1 MIQIYSIQTVEEAL
15 QCVQAGAEAIGV
27 AVATGANLPA
37 EVPEA
42 TCAEIFAALEGRAQ
56 RVLLVVTQTEEE
68 TVEYVRRL
76 QPDILQLCGNRL
88 PATPEFAAQCRAV
101 RPGLR
106 VLQAVGVDGQEA
118 IDRAKYFACFCDML
132 ILDSIA
138 PGIAGIGAAGRTH
151 DWSIDA
157 EIVRSVNI
165 PVIVAGGLGPD
176 NVEECIRQI
185 HPYGVDSLTKTSYK
199 YSDGVMEKDI
209 DKVRLFC
216 QRADAAAAEYENK

>member
-37 EVPEA
+37 EVPET
-42 TCAEIFAALEGRAQ
+42 TCAEIFAALKGRAQ

-118 IDRAKYFACFCDML
+118 IDRAKYFAGFCDML

-157 EIVRSVNI
+157 EIVRSVPC
-165 PVIVAGGLGPD
+165 PVVLAGGLD
-176 NVEECIRQI
+176 AENVRAAIEAVR
-185 HPYGVDSLTKTSYK
+185 PWGVDSFTRTSDRLP
-199 YSDGVMEKDI
+199 DGGSRKNIE
-209 DKVRLFC
+209 KVRAFV
-216 QRADAAAAEYENK
+216 QAAREAFA

>member
-27 AVATGANLPA
+27 AVATGADLPA

-56 RVLLVVTQTEEE
+56 RVLLVVTPTEEE

-88 PATPEFAAQCRAV
+88 PATPELAAQCRAV

-106 VLQAVGVDGQEA
+106 VLQAVGVDGPGA
-118 IDRAKYFACFCDML
+118 IDRAKYFAGFCDML

-157 EIVRSVNI
+157 EIVRSVPC
-165 PVIVAGGLGPD
+165 PVVLAGGLD
-176 NVEECIRQI
+176 AENVKAAIEAVR
-185 HPYGVDSLTKTSYK
+185 PWGVDSFTRTSDRLP
-199 YSDGVMEKDI
+199 DGGSRKNIE
-209 DKVRLFC
+209 KVRAFA
-216 QRADAAAAEYENK
+216 QAAREAFA

>member
-76 QPDILQLCGNRL
+76 QPDILQLCGNLL

-118 IDRAKYFACFCDML
+118 IDRAKYFAGFCDML

-157 EIVRSVNI
+157 EIVRSV
-165 PVIVAGGLGPD
+165 PCHVVLAGGLD
-176 NVEECIRQI
+176 AENVRAAIEAVR
-185 HPYGVDSLTKTSYK
+185 PWGVDSFTRTSDRLP
-199 YSDGVMEKDI
+199 DGGSRKNIE
-209 DKVRLFC
+209 KVRAFV
-216 QRADAAAAEYENK
+216 QAAREAFA

>member
-106 VLQAVGVDGQEA
+106 VLQAVGVDGPEA
-118 IDRAKYFACFCDML
+118 IDRAKYFAGFCDML

-157 EIVRSVNI
+157 EIVRNVPC
-165 PVIVAGGLGPD
+165 PVVLAGGLD
-176 NVEECIRQI
+176 AENVRAAIEAVR
-185 HPYGVDSLTKTSYK
+185 PWGVDSFTRTSDRLP
-199 YSDGVMEKDI
+199 DGGSRKNIE
-209 DKVRLFC
+209 KVRAFV
-216 QRADAAAAEYENK
+216 QAAREAFA

>member
-118 IDRAKYFACFCDML
+118 IDRAKYFAGFCDML

-157 EIVRSVNI
+157 EIVRSV
-165 PVIVAGGLGPD
+165 PCPGGLD
-176 NVEECIRQI
+176 AENVRAAIEAVR
-185 HPYGVDSLTKTSYK
+185 PWGVDSFTRTSDRLP
-199 YSDGVMEKDI
+199 DGGSRKNIE
-209 DKVRLFC
+209 KVRAFV
-216 QRADAAAAEYENK
+216 QAAREAFA

>member
-106 VLQAVGVDGQEA
+106 VLQAVGVDGPEA
-118 IDRAKYFACFCDML
+118 IDRAKYFAGFCDML

-157 EIVRSVNI
+157 EIVRSV
-165 PVIVAGGLGPD
+165 PCHVVLAGGLD
-176 NVEECIRQI
+176 AENVRAAIEAVR
-185 HPYGVDSLTKTSYK
+185 PWGVDSFTRTSDRLP
-199 YSDGVMEKDI
+199 DGGSCKNIE
-209 DKVRLFC
+209 KVRAFV
-216 QRADAAAAEYENK
+216 RAAREAFA

>member
-76 QPDILQLCGNRL
+76 QPDILQLCGNLL
-88 PATPEFAAQCRAV
+88 PATPELAAQCRAV

-106 VLQAVGVDGQEA
+106 VLQAVGVDGPEA
-118 IDRAKYFACFCDML
+118 IDRA
-132 ILDSIA
+132 
-138 PGIAGIGAAGRTH
+138 
-151 DWSIDA
+151 
-157 EIVRSVNI
+157 
-165 PVIVAGGLGPD
+165 
-176 NVEECIRQI
+176 
-185 HPYGVDSLTKTSYK
+185 
-199 YSDGVMEKDI
+199 
-209 DKVRLFC
+209 
-216 QRADAAAAEYENK
+216 

>member
-27 AVATGANLPA
+27 AVATGADLPA

-88 PATPEFAAQCRAV
+88 PATPELAAQCRAV

-106 VLQAVGVDGQEA
+106 VLQAVGVDGPGA
-118 IDRAKYFACFCDML
+118 IDRAKYFAGFCDML

-157 EIVRSVNI
+157 EIVRSVPC
-165 PVIVAGGLGPD
+165 PVVLAGGLD
-176 NVEECIRQI
+176 AENVKAAIEAVR
-185 HPYGVDSLTKTSYK
+185 PWGVDSFTRTSDRLP
-199 YSDGVMEKDI
+199 DGGSRKNIE
-209 DKVRLFC
+209 KVRAFV
-216 QRADAAAAEYENK
+216 QAAREAFA

>member
-56 RVLLVVTQTEEE
+56 RVLLVVTRTEEE

-88 PATPEFAAQCRAV
+88 PATPGFAAQCRAV

-106 VLQAVGVDGQEA
+106 VLQAVGVDGPEA
-118 IDRAKYFACFCDML
+118 IDRAKYFAGFCDML

-157 EIVRSVNI
+157 EIVRSVPC
-165 PVIVAGGLGPD
+165 PVVLAGGLD
-176 NVEECIRQI
+176 AENVRAAIEAVR
-185 HPYGVDSLTKTSYK
+185 PWGVDSFTRTSDRLP
-199 YSDGVMEKDI
+199 DGGSRKNIE
-209 DKVRLFC
+209 KVRAFA
-216 QRADAAAAEYENK
+216 QAAREAFA

>member
-118 IDRAKYFACFCDML
+118 IDRAKYFAGFCDML

-157 EIVRSVNI
+157 EIVRSVPC
-165 PVIVAGGLGPD
+165 PVVLAGGLD
-176 NVEECIRQI
+176 AENVRAAIEAVR
-185 HPYGVDSLTKTSYK
+185 PWGVDSFKRTSDRLP
-199 YSDGVMEKDI
+199 DGGSRKNIE
-209 DKVRLFC
+209 KVRAFV
-216 QRADAAAAEYENK
+216 QAAREAFA

>member
-88 PATPEFAAQCRAV
+88 PATPQFAAQCRAV

-118 IDRAKYFACFCDML
+118 IDRAKYFAGFCDML

-157 EIVRSVNI
+157 EIVRSVPC
-165 PVIVAGGLGPD
+165 PVVLAGGLD
-176 NVEECIRQI
+176 AENVRAAIEAVR
-185 HPYGVDSLTKTSYK
+185 PWGVDSFTRTSDHLP
-199 YSDGVMEKDI
+199 DGGSRKNIE
-209 DKVRLFC
+209 KVRAFV
-216 QRADAAAAEYENK
+216 QAAREAFA

>member
-27 AVATGANLPA
+27 AVATGADLPA

-56 RVLLVVTQTEEE
+56 RVLLVVTPTEEE

-88 PATPEFAAQCRAV
+88 PATPELAAQCRAV
-101 RPGLR
+101 RQGLR
-106 VLQAVGVDGQEA
+106 VLQAVGVDGPGA
-118 IDRAKYFACFCDML
+118 IDRAKYFAGFCDML

-157 EIVRSVNI
+157 EIVRSVPC
-165 PVIVAGGLGPD
+165 PVVLAGGLD
-176 NVEECIRQI
+176 AENVKAAIEAVR
-185 HPYGVDSLTKTSYK
+185 PWGVDSFTRTSDRLP
-199 YSDGVMEKDI
+199 DGGSRKNIE
-209 DKVRLFC
+209 KVRAFV
-216 QRADAAAAEYENK
+216 QAAREAFA

>member
-106 VLQAVGVDGQEA
+106 VLQAVGVDGPGA
-118 IDRAKYFACFCDML
+118 IDRAKYFAGFCDML

-157 EIVRSVNI
+157 EIVRSVPC
-165 PVIVAGGLGPD
+165 PVVLAGGLD
-176 NVEECIRQI
+176 AENVKAAIEAVR
-185 HPYGVDSLTKTSYK
+185 PWGVDSFTRTSDRLP
-199 YSDGVMEKDI
+199 DGGSRKNIE
-209 DKVRLFC
+209 KVRAFV
-216 QRADAAAAEYENK
+216 QAAREAFA

>member
-106 VLQAVGVDGQEA
+106 VLQAVGVDGPEA
-118 IDRAKYFACFCDML
+118 IDRAKYFAGFCDML

-157 EIVRSVNI
+157 EIVRSV
-165 PVIVAGGLGPD
+165 PCHVVLAGGLD
-176 NVEECIRQI
+176 AENVRDAIEAVR
-185 HPYGVDSLTKTSYK
+185 PWGVDSFTRTSDRLP
-199 YSDGVMEKDI
+199 DGGSRKNIE
-209 DKVRLFC
+209 KVRAFV
-216 QRADAAAAEYENK
+216 QAAREAFA

>member
-42 TCAEIFAALEGRAQ
+42 TCSEIFAALEGRAQ

-118 IDRAKYFACFCDML
+118 IDRAKYFAGFCDML

-157 EIVRSVNI
+157 EIVRSV
-165 PVIVAGGLGPD
+165 PCHVVLAGGLD
-176 NVEECIRQI
+176 AENVRDAIEAVR
-185 HPYGVDSLTKTSYK
+185 PWGVDSFTRTSDRLP
-199 YSDGVMEKDI
+199 DGGSRKNIE
-209 DKVRLFC
+209 KVRAFV
-216 QRADAAAAEYENK
+216 QAAREAFA

>member
-106 VLQAVGVDGQEA
+106 VLQAVGVDGPEA
-118 IDRAKYFACFCDML
+118 IDRAKYFAGFCDML

-157 EIVRSVNI
+157 EIVRSVPC
-165 PVIVAGGLGPD
+165 PVVLAGGLD
-176 NVEECIRQI
+176 AENVRVAIEAVR
-185 HPYGVDSLTKTSYK
+185 PWGVDSFTRTSDRLP
-199 YSDGVMEKDI
+199 DGGSRKNIE
-209 DKVRLFC
+209 KVRAFV
-216 QRADAAAAEYENK
+216 QAAREAFA

>member
-118 IDRAKYFACFCDML
+118 IDRAKYFAGFCDML

-157 EIVRSVNI
+157 EIVRSV
-165 PVIVAGGLGPD
+165 PCHVVLAGGLD
-176 NVEECIRQI
+176 AENVRDAIEAVR
-185 HPYGVDSLTKTSYK
+185 PWGVDSFTRTSDRLP
-199 YSDGVMEKDI
+199 DGGSRKNIE
-209 DKVRLFC
+209 KVRAFV
-216 QRADAAAAEYENK
+216 QAAREAFA

>member
-37 EVPEA
+37 EVSEA

-118 IDRAKYFACFCDML
+118 IDRAKYFAGFCDML

-151 DWSIDA
+151 DWSIDT
-157 EIVRSVNI
+157 EIVRSVPC
-165 PVIVAGGLGPD
+165 PVVLAGGLD
-176 NVEECIRQI
+176 AENVKAAIKAV
-185 HPYGVDSLTKTSYK
+185 HPWGVDSFTRTSDRLP
-199 YSDGVMEKDI
+199 DGGSRKNIE
-209 DKVRLFC
+209 KVRAFV
-216 QRADAAAAEYENK
+216 QAAREAFA

>member
-106 VLQAVGVDGQEA
+106 VLQAVGVDGPEA
-118 IDRAKYFACFCDML
+118 IDRAKYFAGFCDML

-157 EIVRSVNI
+157 EIVRSV
-165 PVIVAGGLGPD
+165 PCHVVLAGGLD
-176 NVEECIRQI
+176 AENVRAAIEAVR
-185 HPYGVDSLTKTSYK
+185 PWGVDSFTRTSDRLP
-199 YSDGVMEKDI
+199 DGGSRKNIE
-209 DKVRLFC
+209 KVRAFV
-216 QRADAAAAEYENK
+216 QAAREAFA

>member
-76 QPDILQLCGNRL
+76 QPDILQLCGNLL

-157 EIVRSVNI
+157 EIVRSVPC
-165 PVIVAGGLGPD
+165 PVVLAGGLD
-176 NVEECIRQI
+176 AENVRAAIEAVR
-185 HPYGVDSLTKTSYK
+185 PWGVDSFTRTSDRLP
-199 YSDGVMEKDI
+199 DGGSRKNIE
-209 DKVRLFC
+209 KVRAFV
-216 QRADAAAAEYENK
+216 QAAREAFA

>member
-106 VLQAVGVDGQEA
+106 VLQAVGVDGPEA
-118 IDRAKYFACFCDML
+118 IDRAKYFAGFCDML

-157 EIVRSVNI
+157 EIVRSV
-165 PVIVAGGLGPD
+165 PCHVVLAGGLD
-176 NVEECIRQI
+176 AKNVRAAIEAVR
-185 HPYGVDSLTKTSYK
+185 PWGVDSFTRTSDRLP
-199 YSDGVMEKDI
+199 DGGSRKNIE
-209 DKVRLFC
+209 KVRAFV
-216 QRADAAAAEYENK
+216 QAAREALA

>member
-37 EVPEA
+37 EVSEA

-118 IDRAKYFACFCDML
+118 IDRAKYFAGFCDML

-157 EIVRSVNI
+157 EIVRSVPC
-165 PVIVAGGLGPD
+165 PVVLAGGLD
-176 NVEECIRQI
+176 AENVRAAIEAVR
-185 HPYGVDSLTKTSYK
+185 PWGVDSFTRTSDRLP
-199 YSDGVMEKDI
+199 DGGSRKNIE
-209 DKVRLFC
+209 KVRAFV
-216 QRADAAAAEYENK
+216 QAAREAFA

>member
-106 VLQAVGVDGQEA
+106 VLQAVGVDGPEA
-118 IDRAKYFACFCDML
+118 IDRAKYFAGFCDML

-157 EIVRSVNI
+157 EIVRSV
-165 PVIVAGGLGPD
+165 PCHVVLAGGLD
-176 NVEECIRQI
+176 AENVRVAIEAVR
-185 HPYGVDSLTKTSYK
+185 PWGVDSFTRTSDRLP
-199 YSDGVMEKDI
+199 DGGSRKNIE
-209 DKVRLFC
+209 KVRAFV
-216 QRADAAAAEYENK
+216 QAAREALA

>member
-15 QCVQAGAEAIGV
+15 QCVQAGAEAIGI

-37 EVPEA
+37 QVPEA
-42 TCAEIFAALEGRAQ
+42 TCAEIFAALKGRAQ

-76 QPDILQLCGNRL
+76 QPDILQLCGNLL

-106 VLQAVGVDGQEA
+106 VLQAVGIDGPEA
-118 IDRAKYFACFCDML
+118 IDRAKYFAGFCDML

-157 EIVRSVNI
+157 EIVRSVPC
-165 PVIVAGGLGPD
+165 PVVLAGGLD
-176 NVEECIRQI
+176 AENVRAAIEAVR
-185 HPYGVDSLTKTSYK
+185 PWGVDSFTRTSDRLP
-199 YSDGVMEKDI
+199 DGGSRKNIE
-209 DKVRLFC
+209 KVRAFV
-216 QRADAAAAEYENK
+216 QAAREAFA

>member
-42 TCAEIFAALEGRAQ
+42 TCAEIFAALDGRAQ

-106 VLQAVGVDGQEA
+106 VLQAVGVDGPEA
-118 IDRAKYFACFCDML
+118 IDRAKYFAGFCDML

-157 EIVRSVNI
+157 EIVRSV
-165 PVIVAGGLGPD
+165 PCHVVLAGGLD
-176 NVEECIRQI
+176 AENVRAAIEAVR
-185 HPYGVDSLTKTSYK
+185 PWGVDSFTRTSDRLP
-199 YSDGVMEKDI
+199 DGGSRKNIE
-209 DKVRLFC
+209 KVRAFV
-216 QRADAAAAEYENK
+216 QAAREAFA

>member
-76 QPDILQLCGNRL
+76 QPDILQLCGNLL

-106 VLQAVGVDGQEA
+106 VLQAVGVDGPEA
-118 IDRAKYFACFCDML
+118 IDRAKYFAGFCDML

-157 EIVRSVNI
+157 EIVRSV
-165 PVIVAGGLGPD
+165 PCHVVLAGGLD
-176 NVEECIRQI
+176 AENVRAAIEAV
-185 HPYGVDSLTKTSYK
+185 HPWGVDSFSRTSDRLP
-199 YSDGVMEKDI
+199 DGGSRKNIE
-209 DKVRLFC
+209 KVRAFV
-216 QRADAAAAEYENK
+216 QAAREAFA

>member
-157 EIVRSVNI
+157 EIVRSVPC
-165 PVIVAGGLGPD
+165 PVVLAGGLD
-176 NVEECIRQI
+176 AENVRAAIEAVR
-185 HPYGVDSLTKTSYK
+185 PWGVDSFTRTSDRLP
-199 YSDGVMEKDI
+199 DGGSRKNIE
-209 DKVRLFC
+209 KVRAFV
-216 QRADAAAAEYENK
+216 QAAREAFA

>member
-56 RVLLVVTQTEEE
+56 RVLLVVTQAEEE

-106 VLQAVGVDGQEA
+106 VLQAVGVDGPEA
-118 IDRAKYFACFCDML
+118 IDRAKYFAGFCDML

-157 EIVRSVNI
+157 EIVRSV
-165 PVIVAGGLGPD
+165 PCHVVLAGGLD
-176 NVEECIRQI
+176 AENVRSAIEAVR
-185 HPYGVDSLTKTSYK
+185 PWGVDSFTRTSDRLP
-199 YSDGVMEKDI
+199 DGGSRKNIE
-209 DKVRLFC
+209 KVRAFV
-216 QRADAAAAEYENK
+216 QAAHEAFA

>member
-88 PATPEFAAQCRAV
+88 PATPELAAQCRAV

-106 VLQAVGVDGQEA
+106 VLQAVGVDGPEA
-118 IDRAKYFACFCDML
+118 IDRAKYFAGFCDML

-157 EIVRSVNI
+157 EIVRSVPC
-165 PVIVAGGLGPD
+165 PVVLAGGLD
-176 NVEECIRQI
+176 AENVRAAIEAVR
-185 HPYGVDSLTKTSYK
+185 PWGVDSFTRTSDRLP
-199 YSDGVMEKDI
+199 DGGSRKNIE
-209 DKVRLFC
+209 KVRAFV
-216 QRADAAAAEYENK
+216 QAAREAFT

>member
-1 MIQIYSIQTVEEAL
+1 M
-15 QCVQAGAEAIGV
+15 QAGAEAIGV

-106 VLQAVGVDGQEA
+106 VLQAVGVDGPEA
-118 IDRAKYFACFCDML
+118 IDRAKYFAGFCDIL

-157 EIVRSVNI
+157 EIVRSV
-165 PVIVAGGLGPD
+165 PCHVVLAGGLD
-176 NVEECIRQI
+176 AENVRAAIEAVR
-185 HPYGVDSLTKTSYK
+185 PWGVDSFTRTSDRLP
-199 YSDGVMEKDI
+199 DGGSRKNIE
-209 DKVRLFC
+209 KVRAFV
-216 QRADAAAAEYENK
+216 QAAREALA

>member
-76 QPDILQLCGNRL
+76 QPDILQLCGNLL
-88 PATPEFAAQCRAV
+88 PATPELAAQCRAV

-106 VLQAVGVDGQEA
+106 VLQAVGVDGPEA
-118 IDRAKYFACFCDML
+118 IDRAKYFAGFCDML

-157 EIVRSVNI
+157 EIVRSVPC
-165 PVIVAGGLGPD
+165 PVVLAGGLD
-176 NVEECIRQI
+176 AENVRAAIEAVR
-185 HPYGVDSLTKTSYK
+185 PWGVDSFTRTSDRLP
-199 YSDGVMEKDI
+199 DGGSRKNIE
-209 DKVRLFC
+209 KVRAFV
-216 QRADAAAAEYENK
+216 QAAHEAFA

>member
-106 VLQAVGVDGQEA
+106 VLQAVGVDGPEA
-118 IDRAKYFACFCDML
+118 IDRAKYFAGFCDML

-157 EIVRSVNI
+157 EIVRSVPC
-165 PVIVAGGLGPD
+165 PVVLAGGLD
-176 NVEECIRQI
+176 AENVRAAIEAVR
-185 HPYGVDSLTKTSYK
+185 PWGVDSFTRTSDRLPNGGSRK
-199 YSDGVMEKDI
+199 NIE
-209 DKVRLFC
+209 KVRVFV
-216 QRADAAAAEYENK
+216 QAAREAFA

>member
-106 VLQAVGVDGQEA
+106 VLQAVGVDGPEA
-118 IDRAKYFACFCDML
+118 IDRAKYFAGFCDML

-157 EIVRSVNI
+157 EIVRSVPC
-165 PVIVAGGLGPD
+165 PVVLAGGLD
-176 NVEECIRQI
+176 AENVKAAIEAVR
-185 HPYGVDSLTKTSYK
+185 PWGVDSFTRTSDRLP
-199 YSDGVMEKDI
+199 DGGSRKNIE
-209 DKVRLFC
+209 KVRAFV
-216 QRADAAAAEYENK
+216 QAAREAFA

>member
-1 MIQIYSIQTVEEAL
+1 MIQIYSIQTIEEAL

-106 VLQAVGVDGQEA
+106 VLQAVGVNGQEA
-118 IDRAKYFACFCDML
+118 IDRAKYFAGFCDML

-157 EIVRSVNI
+157 EIVRSVPC
-165 PVIVAGGLGPD
+165 PVVLAGGLD
-176 NVEECIRQI
+176 AENVRAAIEAVR
-185 HPYGVDSLTKTSYK
+185 PWGVDSFTRTSDRLP
-199 YSDGVMEKDI
+199 DGGSRKNIE
-209 DKVRLFC
+209 KVRAFV
-216 QRADAAAAEYENK
+216 QAAREAFV

>member
-118 IDRAKYFACFCDML
+118 IDRAKYFAGFCDML

-157 EIVRSVNI
+157 EIVRSV
-165 PVIVAGGLGPD
+165 PCHVVLAGGLD
-176 NVEECIRQI
+176 AENVRAAIEAVR
-185 HPYGVDSLTKTSYK
+185 PWGVDSFTRTSDRLP
-199 YSDGVMEKDI
+199 DGGSRKNIE
-209 DKVRLFC
+209 KVRAFV
-216 QRADAAAAEYENK
+216 QAAREAFA

>member
-15 QCVQAGAEAIGV
+15 QCVQAGAETIGV
-27 AVATGANLPA
+27 AVATGADLPA

-56 RVLLVVTQTEEE
+56 RVLLVVTPTEEE

-88 PATPEFAAQCRAV
+88 PATPELAAQCRAV

-106 VLQAVGVDGQEA
+106 VLQAVGVDGPGA
-118 IDRAKYFACFCDML
+118 IDRAKYFAGFCDML

-157 EIVRSVNI
+157 EIVRSVPC
-165 PVIVAGGLGPD
+165 PVVLAGGLD
-176 NVEECIRQI
+176 AENVKAAIKAVR
-185 HPYGVDSLTKTSYK
+185 PWGVDSFTRTSDRLP
-199 YSDGVMEKDI
+199 DGGSRKNIEQ
-209 DKVRLFC
+209 VRAFV
-216 QRADAAAAEYENK
+216 QAAREAFA

>member
-106 VLQAVGVDGQEA
+106 VLQAVGVDGPGA
-118 IDRAKYFACFCDML
+118 IDRAKYFAGFCDMH

-157 EIVRSVNI
+157 EIVRSV
-165 PVIVAGGLGPD
+165 PCHVVLAGGLD
-176 NVEECIRQI
+176 AENVRDAIEAVR
-185 HPYGVDSLTKTSYK
+185 PWGVDSFTRTSDRLP
-199 YSDGVMEKDI
+199 DGGSRKNIE
-209 DKVRLFC
+209 KVRAFV
-216 QRADAAAAEYENK
+216 QAAREALA

>member
-1 MIQIYSIQTVEEAL
+1 M
-15 QCVQAGAEAIGV
+15 
-27 AVATGANLPA
+27 
-37 EVPEA
+37 PEA

-118 IDRAKYFACFCDML
+118 IDRAKYFAGFCDML

-157 EIVRSVNI
+157 EIVRSV
-165 PVIVAGGLGPD
+165 PCHVVLAGGLD
-176 NVEECIRQI
+176 AENVRDAIEAVR
-185 HPYGVDSLTKTSYK
+185 PWGVDSFTRTSDRLP
-199 YSDGVMEKDI
+199 DGGSRKNIE
-209 DKVRLFC
+209 KVRAFV
-216 QRADAAAAEYENK
+216 QAAREAFA

>member
-15 QCVQAGAEAIGV
+15 QCAQAGAEAIGV

-106 VLQAVGVDGQEA
+106 VLQAVGVNGPEA
-118 IDRAKYFACFCDML
+118 IDRAKYFAGFCDML

-157 EIVRSVNI
+157 EIVRSVPC
-165 PVIVAGGLGPD
+165 PVVLAGGLD
-176 NVEECIRQI
+176 AENVKAAIEAVR
-185 HPYGVDSLTKTSYK
+185 PWGVDSFTRTSDRLP
-199 YSDGVMEKDI
+199 DGGSRKNIE
-209 DKVRLFC
+209 KVRAFV
-216 QRADAAAAEYENK
+216 QAAREAFA

>member
-88 PATPEFAAQCRAV
+88 PATPEFTAQCRAV

-106 VLQAVGVDGQEA
+106 VLQAVGVDGPEA
-118 IDRAKYFACFCDML
+118 IDRAKYFAGFCDML

-157 EIVRSVNI
+157 EIVRSVPC
-165 PVIVAGGLGPD
+165 PVVLAGGLD
-176 NVEECIRQI
+176 AENVRAAIEAVR
-185 HPYGVDSLTKTSYK
+185 PWGVDSFTRTSDRLP
-199 YSDGVMEKDI
+199 DGGSRKNLE
-209 DKVRLFC
+209 KVRAFV
-216 QRADAAAAEYENK
+216 QAAREAFA